1 MNLSKYK
8 MAGTCESRNQN
19 VKPEEGEQTGS
30 TVKAPKK
37 KKRKEKAAQA

>member
-19 VKPEEGEQTGS
+19 VTPEEGEQTGS
-30 TVKAPKK
+30 TVTAKK
-37 KKRKEKAAQA
+37 TKQKEKAAQA